1 MPHPFL
7 PSALLWLLLAAVS
20 VQAQTP
26 PRPAA
31 RPQARPAE
39 PAPNCLVTEFR
50 ALALGTHDLAE
61 RGSKAADWLRRNA
74 SACSEEQLRIIHAN
88 RTNWLGNAES
98 VSLTVQIEG
107 ALENR
112 LKNRPEQLAQLF
124 GAAPR
129 PAPAASETLRA
140 GDLAPRP
147 APVVGPGTPAVAQ
160 GTTVVV
166 PTVAGPAVAPAPGPM
181 PPGQTPPR
189 PVPPAEKKPELGKHF
204 EPGMRKQIQDY
215 FTANRGNGPCPLGVI
230 LKAGRCE
237 SPIANRSWK
246 IGQAMP
252 SSLTPKDLPARL
264 LEALGPAP
272 KGHSYALVD
281 GDILLIADEGKTVI
295 DAVLDLGQVAPR
307 P

>member
-1 MPHPFL
+1 MPHSFL
-7 PSALLWLLLAAVS
+7 PSALLWFLLAAVS

-26 PRPAA
+26 PRPAP

-39 PAPNCLVTEFR
+39 PAPNCLVSEFR
-50 ALALGTHDLAE
+50 ALALGTHDLNE

-98 VSLTVQIEG
+98 VQLTVQIEG

-129 PAPAASETLRA
+129 PSPAASETMRA
-140 GDLAPRP
+140 GELAPRP
-147 APVVGPGTPAVAQ
+147 APVVGPGTPAVVQ
-160 GTTVVV
+160 GAAVVV
-166 PTVAGPAVAPAPGPM
+166 PAAAAAATPGGTP
-181 PPGQTPPR
+181 PPR
-189 PVPPAEKKPELGKHF
+189 PGPPPPADKKPEQGKYF
-204 EPGMRKQIQDY
+204 EPALRKAVQDY
-215 FTANRGNGPCPLGVI
+215 FTANRGDGPCPPGVV
-230 LKAGRCE
+230 LKSGRCE
-237 SPIANRSWK
+237 SPTANRSWK
-246 IGQAMP
+246 IGQGLP
-252 SSLTPKDLPARL
+252 SSLTPTELPARL
-264 LEALGPAP
+264 LEALGAVP

-307 P
+307 R

>member
-1 MPHPFL
+1 MPHPFF
-7 PSALLWLLLAAVS
+7 PSALLWFLLAAVS

-39 PAPNCLVTEFR
+39 PAPNCLVSEFR
-50 ALALGTHDLAE
+50 ALALGTHDLNE

-98 VSLTVQIEG
+98 AQLTVQIEG

-112 LKNRPEQLAQLF
+112 LKSRPEQLAQLF
-124 GAAPR
+124 GAAAR
-129 PAPAASETLRA
+129 PSPPASETLRA
-140 GDLAPRP
+140 GELAPRP
-147 APVVGPGTPAVAQ
+147 APVVGPGTPAVVQ

-166 PTVAGPAVAPAPGPM
+166 PTVAGPAVAPAPATA
-181 PPGQTPPR
+181 PP
-189 PVPPAEKKPELGKHF
+189 VDKKPEPGKHF
-204 EPGMRKQIQDY
+204 ESGMRKQIQDY

-307 P
+307 R

>member
-1 MPHPFL
+1 MPHSFL
-7 PSALLWLLLAAVS
+7 PSALLWFLLAAVS

-39 PAPNCLVTEFR
+39 PAPNCLVSEFR
-50 ALALGTHDLAE
+50 ALALSTHDLNE

-98 VSLTVQIEG
+98 VQLTVQIEG

-129 PAPAASETLRA
+129 PSPAASETMRA
-140 GDLAPRP
+140 GELAPRP
-147 APVVGPGTPAVAQ
+147 APVVGPGTPAVVQ
-160 GTTVVV
+160 GAAVVV
-166 PTVAGPAVAPAPGPM
+166 PAAAATATPGGTP
-181 PPGQTPPR
+181 PPR
-189 PVPPAEKKPELGKHF
+189 PGSPPPADKKPEQGKYF
-204 EPGMRKQIQDY
+204 EPALRKAVQDY
-215 FTANRGNGPCPLGVI
+215 FTANRGDGPCPPGVV
-230 LKAGRCE
+230 LKSGRCE
-237 SPIANRSWK
+237 SPTTSRSWK
-246 IGQAMP
+246 IGQALP
-252 SSLTPKDLPARL
+252 ASASPKELPARL
-264 LEALGPAP
+264 LEALGAVP
-272 KGHSYALVD
+272 KGHNYALVD

-307 P
+307 R

>member
-1 MPHPFL
+1 MPHSFL
-7 PSALLWLLLAAVS
+7 PSALLWFLLAAVS

-39 PAPNCLVTEFR
+39 PAPNCLVSEFR
-50 ALALGTHDLAE
+50 ALALGTHDLNE

-98 VSLTVQIEG
+98 VQLTVQIEG

-129 PAPAASETLRA
+129 PTPAASETVRA
-140 GDLAPRP
+140 GELAPRP
-147 APVVGPGTPAVAQ
+147 APVVGPGTPAAVQ
-160 GTTVVV
+160 GVPVVV
-166 PTVAGPAVAPAPGPM
+166 PVAAGPATPGA
-181 PPGQTPPR
+181 PPR
-189 PVPPAEKKPELGKHF
+189 PGSPPAADKKPEQGKHF
-204 EPGMRKQIQDY
+204 EPALRKAVQDY
-215 FTANRGNGPCPLGVI
+215 FTANRGDGPCPPGVV
-230 LKAGRCE
+230 LKSGRCE
-237 SPIANRSWK
+237 SPTANRSWK
-246 IGQAMP
+246 IGQALP
-252 SSLTPKDLPARL
+252 ANASPKELPARL
-264 LEALGPAP
+264 LEALGAVP

-307 P
+307 R

>member
-1 MPHPFL
+1 MPHLFL
-7 PSALLWLLLAAVS
+7 PSALLWFLLAAVS

-39 PAPNCLVTEFR
+39 PAPNCLVSEFR
-50 ALALGTHDLAE
+50 ALALGTHDLNE

-98 VSLTVQIEG
+98 VQLTVQIEG

-129 PAPAASETLRA
+129 PTPAASETVRA
-140 GDLAPRP
+140 GELAPRP
-147 APVVGPGTPAVAQ
+147 APVVGPGTPAAVQ
-160 GTTVVV
+160 GVPVVV
-166 PTVAGPAVAPAPGPM
+166 PVAAGPATPGA
-181 PPGQTPPR
+181 PPR
-189 PVPPAEKKPELGKHF
+189 PGSPPTADKKPEQGKHF
-204 EPGMRKQIQDY
+204 EPALRKAVQDY
-215 FTANRGNGPCPLGVI
+215 FTANRGDGPCPPGVV
-230 LKAGRCE
+230 LKSGRCE
-237 SPIANRSWK
+237 SPTANRSWK
-246 IGQAMP
+246 IGQALP
-252 SSLTPKDLPARL
+252 ANASPKELPARL
-264 LEALGPAP
+264 LEALGAVP

-295 DAVLDLGQVAPR
+295 DAVLDLGQVTPR
-307 P
+307 R

>member
-1 MPHPFL
+1 MPHSFL
-7 PSALLWLLLAAVS
+7 PSALLWFLLAAVS

-31 RPQARPAE
+31 RSQARPAE

-50 ALALGTHDLAE
+50 ALALSTHDLNE
-61 RGSKAADWLRRNA
+61 RGSKAAEWLRRNA

-98 VSLTVQIEG
+98 VQLTVQIEG

-129 PAPAASETLRA
+129 PTPAASETLRA
-140 GDLAPRP
+140 GELAPRP
-147 APVVGPGTPAVAQ
+147 APVVGPGTPAVVQ
-160 GTTVVV
+160 GV
-166 PTVAGPAVAPAPGPM
+166 PVAVPVAAGPAAAPGPT
-181 PPGQTPPR
+181 PPGQTPP
-189 PVPPAEKKPELGKHF
+189 ADKKPEPGKHF
-204 EPGMRKQIQDY
+204 DPALRKTVQDY
-215 FTANRGNGPCPLGVI
+215 FTANRGNGPCPPDVI
-230 LKAGRCE
+230 LKNGRCE
-237 SPIANRSWK
+237 SPTANRTWK
-246 IGQAMP
+246 IGQGLP
-252 SSLTPKDLPARL
+252 SSLTPKELPARL
-264 LEALGPAP
+264 REALGAVP

-307 P
+307 R